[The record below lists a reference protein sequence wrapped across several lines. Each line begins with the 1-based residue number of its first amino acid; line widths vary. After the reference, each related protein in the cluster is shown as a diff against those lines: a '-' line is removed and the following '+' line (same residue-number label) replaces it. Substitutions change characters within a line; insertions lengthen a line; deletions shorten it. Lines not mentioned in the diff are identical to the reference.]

1 MNRFAA
7 FFGLLI
13 PFLADAQ
20 GQQVPHKMHVAGIT
34 LSIRDDARREI
45 QKEVDALTQYPR
57 YFNIKVERAKI
68 YFPIIEQI
76 FREERVPDDFKYL
89 VLQESALIADA
100 VSVSNA
106 VGFWQFKDFTA
117 MEMGLRVDQ
126 EVDERMNIV
135 SSTRAA
141 AQYLKKNNYYFN
153 NWLFALQAYQM
164 GAGAVM
170 RAYSDYQSGA
180 KHMEITSN
188 TYWYVKKFLAHKIAF
203 EGAITGTAEVNLLTF
218 TNHKRKTL
226 GDIAREIDIS
236 EEKLSEYNKWV
247 RKSHIPDDRRYAVII
262 PVESGKKATIA
273 AVARINEGVQ
283 RPENESATRVEARPG
298 QAFPNETKVMNGIP
312 AIKATAGET
321 AAMLAKRA
329 GIGLSAFLKFNDL
342 SISDPLVADAYYY
355 TRKKK
360 SQGAVPLH
368 RVDANETLWL
378 VSQRYGIQ
386 LRRLKK
392 INPGLPPA
400 TLSEGTL
407 VYLVP
412 SGPKLQPAE
421 TLPVV
426 EVDAANPFNWV
437 VSSGPVEEIISP
449 DETPDKPP
457 VVATQSPEQDKPADV
472 PVLSLPEQ
480 HIVSSGETLYGIAKK
495 YNVSVLDLTAWN
507 NLSLEQGIKPGQVLR
522 IQAPE
527 GTAQPASG
535 FFIYEVKSTDT
546 LYSVARQH
554 GVTIKQLLEWN
565 GKSDFTLS
573 AGEKLKILRQQ
584 P

>member
-1 MNRFAA
+1 
-7 FFGLLI
+7 
-13 PFLADAQ
+13 
-20 GQQVPHKMHVAGIT
+20 MHVAGIT

-57 YFNIKVERAKI
+57 YFNMKVERAKM

-76 FREERVPDDFKYL
+76 FKEERVPDDFKYL

-117 MEMGLRVDQ
+117 LEMGLRVDQ

-153 NWLFALQAYQM
+153 NWLYALQAYQM

-170 RAYSDYQSGA
+170 RAYSDYESGA
-180 KHMEITSN
+180 KHMEITSS
-188 TYWYVKKFLAHKIAF
+188 TYWYVKKFLAHVVAF
-203 EGAITGTAEVNLLTF
+203 ESAITGTAEVNLLTF

-226 GDIAREIDIS
+226 ADIAREVDLS

-247 RKSHIPDDRRYAVII
+247 RSTHIPDDRRYAVII
-262 PVESGKKATIA
+262 PVENGEKAAYTAIA
-273 AVARINEGVQ
+273 KNNEGTQ
-283 RPENESATRVEARPG
+283 RPVNESAARVETRSGQAVTNETRVI
-298 QAFPNETKVMNGIP
+298 NGIP

-321 AAMLAKRA
+321 SAMLAKRA

-355 TRKKK
+355 IRKKK

-392 INPGLPPA
+392 INPGLPEG
-400 TLSEGTL
+400 TLSNGTL

-412 SGPKLQPAE
+412 TGPKQQPTE
-421 TLPVV
+421 TMPVV

-437 VSSGPVEEIISP
+437 VSSGPVEEVISS
-449 DETPDKPP
+449 DETPDKPL
-457 VVATQSPEQDKPADV
+457 VLATQSPEQDKPTDA
-472 PVLSLPEQ
+472 PLLSLPGQ
-480 HIVSSGETLYGIAKK
+480 HTVSSGETLYGIAKK

-522 IQAPE
+522 ISAPE
-527 GTAQPASG
+527 GTTQPASG
-535 FFIYEVKSTDT
+535 FFMYEVKPTDT

-565 GKSDFTLS
+565 NKSDFTIS
-573 AGEKLKILRQQ
+573 AGDKLKIMRQ
-584 P
+584 